1 MAHKLKLSSFI
12 AQGAK
17 LDIQSMPDIDVY
29 MTQINDN
36 DEYEFEPSEIPNIW
50 NVLQVKL
57 LYCKA

>member
-1 MAHKLKLSSFI
+1 
-12 AQGAK
+12 
-17 LDIQSMPDIDVY
+17 MPDVDVY

>member
-1 MAHKLKLSSFI
+1 
-12 AQGAK
+12 
-17 LDIQSMPDIDVY
+17 MPDIDVY

-57 LYCKA
+57 LYCQA